1 MVISACTSPRHCA
14 LSIAYNSQIPLCA
27 SSVPDHEACRDPEA
41 LCVADPHFLFD
52 LSPPSADSTSAA
64 SASMTTVPL
73 SALLPGHEL
82 VVHSTAYRGEYPIAP
97 QVGDYNIDGYP
108 DLLVVATWG
117 HDRRAYILQSRPCE
131 TGACT
136 DAEVASKRRAFRV
149 VSEGAEALTKITDVE
164 SVSWFDVDDDV
175 RPFSPSLLPSSCR
188 TSADA
193 PHEMRAGLA
202 RHPRAAPRQL
212 GRSSHAR
219 LHQEQ
224 LLSRRFLPQGR
235 ECVVSLCPP
244 SARRALADSPRPCAQ
259 CSTARAPDGASHRNR
274 ARSGTG
280 CVPICL
286 LPSAGASH

>member
-1 MVISACTSPRHCA
+1 VLTPSPLRTDRDGTIDMVISSCTSPRHCA
-14 LSIAYNSQIPLCA
+14 LSIAYNSQIPLCD

-41 LCVADPHFLFD
+41 LCVADPHFSFD

-64 SASMTTVPL
+64 SASMSTIPL

-108 DLLVVATWG
+108 DLLIVATKG

-175 RPFSPSLLPSSCR
+175 RPFSPSLLLC
-188 TSADA
+188 
-193 PHEMRAGLA
+193 AG
-202 RHPRAAPRQL
+202 P
-212 GRSSHAR
+212 
-219 LHQEQ
+219 
-224 LLSRRFLPQGR
+224 LLTL
-235 ECVVSLCPP
+235 LKY
-244 SARRALADSPRPCAQ
+244 ARRARSISS
-259 CSTARAPDGASHRNR
+259 CSVSATRAPL
-274 ARSGTG
+274 ARPSSSRTTTFTTLSSSRPR
-280 CVPICL
+280 VRR
-286 LPSAGASH
+286 LPLSSFNSSSAR